1 MDIHSPPKRTGI
13 DLFPY
18 PLVPRDLVI
27 WADDN
32 KKNGQYMSV
41 YVYINYIAPF
51 IAKDQNIYIYI
62 YICIHMHENTH
73 TILYIYIYLYI

>member
-51 IAKDQNIYIYI
+51 TAKDQNIYIYI
-62 YICIHMHENTH
+62 HMYTYYGLCI
-73 TILYIYIYLYI
+73 LFLWGPF

>member
-51 IAKDQNIYIYI
+51 IA
-62 YICIHMHENTH
+62 
-73 TILYIYIYLYI
+73 